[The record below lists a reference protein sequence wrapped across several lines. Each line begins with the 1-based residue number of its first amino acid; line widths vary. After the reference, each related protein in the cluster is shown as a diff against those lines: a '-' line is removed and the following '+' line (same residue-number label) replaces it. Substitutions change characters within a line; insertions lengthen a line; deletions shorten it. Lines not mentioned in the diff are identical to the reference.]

1 MKRVAVLN
9 VGGDC
14 PGLNAVIRALI
25 VKGADDDIE
34 IVGVYDGFLGLVQDK
49 MTIMVKEHVSGKLPE
64 GGIILGSSKYD
75 PTENPEDLKKL
86 KENFQKYQITSL
98 ILLTGHT
105 GAKIAL
111 KLADEGIPSIIIP
124 ATIDNDLA
132 WTDIS
137 IGFLTALQVVS
148 DALDR
153 LHSTASA
160 GHRVIVI
167 EVGGD
172 EAGWLATIG
181 GMAGGADY
189 IITPEI
195 EFDPDNL
202 LENIKK
208 RYEIGRKFSL
218 IVVEEKVKLP
228 EKINA
233 VVADL
238 KVRNFMRPSELITE
252 YIKENLKNIECRTV
266 NLDYLQRGGT
276 PSSFDRYLAFKF
288 GFSAIDAVK
297 KGKANIALGLK
308 GFEVIEKPYTSD
320 ILKNKEISKELYEM
334 AKLFF

>member
-233 VVADL
+233 VVTDP

-288 GFSAIDAVK
+288 GFSAIAAVK